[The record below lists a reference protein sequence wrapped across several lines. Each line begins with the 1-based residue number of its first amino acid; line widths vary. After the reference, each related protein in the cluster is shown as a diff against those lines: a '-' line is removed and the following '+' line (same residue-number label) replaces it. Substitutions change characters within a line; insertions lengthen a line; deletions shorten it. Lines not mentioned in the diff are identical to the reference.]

1 MSKIPLKLSLQ
12 QLESLVFSFNHIAKI
27 PLTDR
32 KVKVARSCLD
42 EIVIKLKKKHVEEA
56 YKKTLFS
63 QKKKLAFSL
72 KYHEAHYLEYYLI
85 IVDDYAMNEYDRN
98 VLRFIRNN
106 LNQQLA

>member
-1 MSKIPLKLSLQ
+1 MKVDLKLSLD
-12 QLESLVFSFNHIAKI
+12 QLGSLVFSFNHIAKM

-42 EIVIKLKKKHVEEA
+42 DIVIKLKKKHVEEA
-56 YKKTLFS
+56 YKKTLFAP
-63 QKKKLAFSL
+63 KKKHTFSL

-85 IVDDYAMNEYDRN
+85 IVDDYAMNDYDRN

-106 LNQQLA
+106 LNQKLA

>member
-1 MSKIPLKLSLQ
+1 MKVPLKLSLQ

-27 PLTDR
+27 PITDR
-32 KVKVARSCLD
+32 SVKVARSCLD

-63 QKKKLAFSL
+63 PKKKHSFSL
-72 KYHEAHYLEYYLI
+72 KYHEAHFLEYYLI
-85 IVDDYAMNEYDRN
+85 IVDDFAMNEYDRN
-98 VLRFIRNN
+98 VLRFIRHN